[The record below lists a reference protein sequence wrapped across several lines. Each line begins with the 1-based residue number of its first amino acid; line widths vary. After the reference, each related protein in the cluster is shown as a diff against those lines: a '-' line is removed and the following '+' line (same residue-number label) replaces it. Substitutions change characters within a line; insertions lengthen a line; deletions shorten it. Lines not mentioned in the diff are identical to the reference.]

1 MSAEVTGKS
10 KRDSRMLP
18 FIWRS
23 LRGRGVR
30 SLLLLLGVLVVSG
43 AFGLLTSAAE
53 TVRVVVDE
61 DLAKYWRTT
70 YDILVRPPGTRS
82 AIEEQYGLVQANHLS
97 GIPGGITFGQ
107 YKAVKSIPGVEVA
120 APIAM
125 LSYFDLEIQFAPWLK
140 LERKELI
147 NEPGVYSERITLTE
161 TDNVRKYGTAWQEYY
176 YVGAQEAE
184 RSVEELQSLYAQGL
198 NVWTLGGDYPSAL
211 GSSYRFPVL
220 MAAIDPEQ
228 ESKLVGLD
236 STIVQGT
243 YFTSADRPQKTRSA
257 FAGMDESIYRYIFPV
272 ILNAHTYVQAEIQ
285 RDVWRIELPAESET
299 LEGILRRGGVD
310 YLATLPSHLQSRF
323 TISNEEVFRWLP
335 VSWDRLSF
343 QSLGTDE
350 WLSFAHFT
358 SPPSGI
364 QYVEKEVPWAP
375 SRLVLETVVLGEAGC
390 PGSNS
395 SCTPQVCFRTVTRQE
410 IRDSPAQ
417 IGGEL
422 IGVFDIEKLFPL
434 SNELVHVPVETYYPP
449 LVTLRYDENGNL
461 VDWPVVIHPTFHPES
476 YIQRPPLVLTTLEAA
491 RLFNPVDPISAV
503 RVRVG
508 GIDRYSPEAQARIE
522 AIAAEI
528 VARTGLQVDVV
539 AGSSPRP
546 VLVHIPGYEDVPPLG
561 YVEEQWIQKGV
572 NLTIGRQVKRGN
584 LLLFGVMLIACSL
597 YILNT
602 ALMSVLGRRRE
613 VALQKALGWRSS
625 TVFRSLLVEAA
636 LVGLV
641 AGVLGLLLAV
651 GVAALLGLHLPL
663 ADAALILPVGLGLC
677 LVGTVVPAL
686 LAARTPPAAVLQRG
700 EVTGGALPPGR
711 PGLGT
716 YVLRGIWRRRA
727 RLGLALAAVAVAAGL
742 VTLFGVATLG
752 TRGYLSG
759 TLLGEYLLLHIEGY
773 HYGMAGVVLGVAAL
787 AVADALIEEVL
798 ARRREIGVLKA
809 VGWRDRQ
816 VAGLFVREGLLLG
829 LAGGVLGWLAGLA
842 AYGLLYRGLPA
853 QAWLVTLPA
862 LGVPVLMGA
871 VAAWYPARQ
880 AARVPPAEAVR
891 YE

>member
-1 MSAEVTGKS
+1 MF
-10 KRDSRMLP
+10 P
-18 FIWRS
+18 FTWRS
-23 LRGRGVR
+23 LRGRGIR
-30 SLLLLLGVLVVSG
+30 SLLLLFGVLVVSG

-70 YDILVRPPGTRS
+70 YDVLVRPPGTRS

-97 GIPGGITFGQ
+97 GIPGGITFEQ
-107 YKAVKSIPGVEVA
+107 HEAIKDIPGVEVT

-125 LSYFDLEIQFAPWLK
+125 LSYFDMDIWFGLEHQASRI
-140 LERKELI
+140 E
-147 NEPGVYSERITLTE
+147 EPGFYRVDVTLAVDDGLRQHQAALRRYLFLPSERIPLSLEERVDLSTRGLMVASPE
-161 TDNVRKYGTAWQEYY
+161 GFR
-176 YVGAQEAE
+176 EAAGLLAPLCY
-184 RSVEELQSLYAQGL
+184 EL
-198 NVWTLGGDYPSAL
+198 
-211 GSSYRFPVL
+211 PVL
-220 MAAIDPEQ
+220 LAAIDPEQ
-228 ESKLVGLD
+228 EAALVGLD
-236 STIVQGT
+236 GVVTERS
-243 YFTSADRPQKTRSA
+243 YFTDKGVPRDLPRGDTHFFEAMGAMVHDYHVP
-257 FAGMDESIYRYIFPV
+257 
-272 ILNAHTYVQAEIQ
+272 ILINSHSYVQAEV
-285 RDVWRIELPAESET
+285 RGDVWRIDLPADEDTFQEV
-299 LEGILRRGGVD
+299 LARGKAV
-310 YLATLPSHLQSRF
+310 YLDTLPVES
-323 TISNEEVFRWLP
+323 TGTVEYSNAETYQWLP
-335 VSWDRLSF
+335 RYRGNVILYPWTVGT
-343 QSLGTDE
+343 SLRSAT
-350 WLSFAHFT
+350 FAPLPYAALPAAT
-358 SPPSGI
+358 E
-364 QYVEKEVPWAP
+364 YVEIQVPWAVSTP
-375 SRLVLETVVLGEAGC
+375 VLEVRPQGFVEE
-390 PGSNS
+390 PG
-395 SCTPQVCFRTVTRQE
+395 PGVTRTPE
-410 IRDSPAQ
+410 IR
-417 IGGEL
+417 L
-422 IGVFDIEKLFPL
+422 
-434 SNELVHVPVETYYPP
+434 ETYYPP
-449 LVTLRYDENGNL
+449 LVILRYDESGT
-461 VDWPVVIHPTFHPES
+461 PVEPPVEVHPTLNPEG
-476 YIQRPPLVLTTLEAA
+476 YIQRPPLLLTTLEAA
-491 RLFNPVDPISAV
+491 KLFNPVDPISAV

-539 AGSSPRP
+539 VGSSPRP

-584 LLLFGVMLIACSL
+584 LLLFGVMLVACSL

-625 TVFRSLLVEAA
+625 TVFRSLLVDAA
-636 LVGLV
+636 LVGLA

-651 GVAALLGLHLPL
+651 GVAALLGLRLPL
-663 ADAALILPVGLGLC
+663 ANAALILPVGLGLC

-686 LAARTPPAAVLQRG
+686 LAARTPPATMLQRG

-716 YVLRGIWRRRA
+716 YVLRGLWRRRA
-727 RLGLALAAVAVAAGL
+727 RPGLALAAVAVAAGL

-787 AVADALIEEVL
+787 AVADALIDEVL

-829 LAGGVLGWLAGLA
+829 LAGGVLGWLVGLA

-853 QAWLVTLPA
+853 QAWWVTLPA
-862 LGVPVLMGA
+862 LGVPVLVGA

>member
-1 MSAEVTGKS
+1 M
-10 KRDSRMLP
+10 P

-23 LRGRGVR
+23 LRGRDIR

-53 TVRVVVDE
+53 TVQVIVDE

-70 YDILVRPPGTRS
+70 YDVLVRPPGTRS

-97 GIPGGITFGQ
+97 GIPGGITFEQ
-107 YKAVKSIPGVEVA
+107 YAAIQSIPGIEVA

-125 LSYFDLEIQFAPWLK
+125 LSYFDLDISFGNEAQVLRI
-140 LERKELI
+140 E
-147 NEPGVYSERITLTE
+147 EPGFYRMDVTLTVDDGLQQHDVTLRRYLFLSSE
-161 TDNVRKYGTAWQEYY
+161 
-176 YVGAQEAE
+176 
-184 RSVEELQSLYAQGL
+184 SVPLSWEEQM
-198 NVWTLGGDYPSAL
+198 AL
-211 GSSYRFPVL
+211 GTRRLTVISPEMLGDATSLPATFRYRLPVL
-220 MAAIDPEQ
+220 LAAIDPEQ
-228 ESKLVGLD
+228 EAALVGLD
-236 STIVQGT
+236 GAVTERS
-243 YFTSADRPQKTRSA
+243 YFSAGDVPRGDTHFFEAMGAMVHDYHVP
-257 FAGMDESIYRYIFPV
+257 
-272 ILNAHTYVQAEIQ
+272 ILLNSHSYVQAEVQ
-285 RDVWRIELPAESET
+285 GDVWRLALPADGDTFQEV
-299 LEGILRRGGVD
+299 LARGEAR
-310 YLATLPSHLQSRF
+310 YLDTLPVERVGAIKS
-323 TISNEEVFRWLP
+323 SNEEIYQWLLDYWGNVILYP
-335 VSWDRLSF
+335 WTTSM
-343 QSLGTDE
+343 SLRSAT
-350 WLSFAHFT
+350 FA
-358 SPPSGI
+358 PLPDAALPAAPE
-364 QYVEKEVPWAP
+364 YVEIQVPWAASTP
-375 SRLVLETVVLGEAGC
+375 VLEVRPQGMTEGPESGVTHTPEVRFRAITRRRMEGVQEGDQVQIEGEI
-390 PGSNS
+390 
-395 SCTPQVCFRTVTRQE
+395 V
-410 IRDSPAQ
+410 
-417 IGGEL
+417 GG
-422 IGVFDIEKLFPL
+422 FDIEKLPPL
-434 SNELVHVPVETYYPP
+434 AEGLVYVPLETYYPP
-449 LVTLRYDENGNL
+449 LITLRYDESGT
-461 VDWPVVIHPTFHPES
+461 PVEPPVGVHPTLNPEG
-476 YIQRPPLVLTTLEAA
+476 YIQRPPLLLTTLEAA
-491 RLFNPVDPISAV
+491 KLFNPVDPISAV

-508 GIDRYSPEAQARIE
+508 GIDRYSPKAQAQIE

-539 AGSSPRP
+539 VGSSPRP

-572 NLTIGRQVKRGN
+572 NLTVGRQVKRGN
-584 LLLFGVMLIACSL
+584 LLLFGVMLVACSL

-602 ALMSVLGRRRE
+602 ALMSALGRRRE

-625 TVFRSLLVEAA
+625 TVFRLLLAEAA

-651 GVAALLGLHLPL
+651 GVAALLGLRLPL
-663 ADAALILPVGLGLC
+663 VNAALILPVGLGLC
-677 LVGTVVPAL
+677 LLGTVVPAL

-700 EVTGGALPPGR
+700 DVTGGALRHGR

-716 YVLRGIWRRRA
+716 YVLRGLWRRRA
-727 RLGLALAAVAVAAGL
+727 RLGLALAAMAVAGGL

-773 HYGMAGVVLGVAAL
+773 HYGMAAVVLGVAAL
-787 AVADALIEEVL
+787 AVADALIDEVL

-829 LAGGVLGWLAGLA
+829 LAGGVLGWLVGLA

-853 QAWLVTLPA
+853 QAWWVTLPA
-862 LGVPVLMGA
+862 LGVPVLVGA
-871 VAAWYPARQ
+871 VAAWYPAHR

>member
-1 MSAEVTGKS
+1 
-10 KRDSRMLP
+10 MLP
-18 FIWRS
+18 FTWRS
-23 LRGRGVR
+23 LRGRGIR

-53 TVRVVVDE
+53 TVQVIVDE

-70 YDILVRPPGTRS
+70 YDVLVRPPGTRS

-97 GIPGGITFGQ
+97 GIPGGITFEQ
-107 YKAVKSIPGVEVA
+107 YEAIRDIPGVEVA

-125 LSYFDLEIQFAPWLK
+125 LSYVDLDISFGNEAQVLRI
-140 LERKELI
+140 E
-147 NEPGVYSERITLTE
+147 EPGFYRMDVTLTVDDGLQQHDVTLRRYLFLSSE
-161 TDNVRKYGTAWQEYY
+161 SVPLSREEQMDLGTRRLTVISPEMLGDAT
-176 YVGAQEAE
+176 
-184 RSVEELQSLYAQGL
+184 SLPA
-198 NVWTLGGDYPSAL
+198 TFR
-211 GSSYRFPVL
+211 YRLPVL
-220 MAAIDPEQ
+220 LAAIAPEQ
-228 ESKLVGLD
+228 EAALVGLD
-236 STIVQGT
+236 GAVTKRS
-243 YFTSADRPQKTRSA
+243 YFSAGDVPRGDTHFFEAMGVMVHDYHVP
-257 FAGMDESIYRYIFPV
+257 
-272 ILNAHTYVQAEIQ
+272 ILLNGHSYVQAEVQ
-285 RDVWRIELPAESET
+285 GDVWRLDLPADGDTFQEV
-299 LEGILRRGGVD
+299 LERGEAQYLDTFPVARAGSVEHSNAEIYQWLLDYWGNVILYPWTASTSLRS
-310 YLATLPSHLQSRF
+310 ATFAPLPDAA
-323 TISNEEVFRWLP
+323 LP
-335 VSWDRLSF
+335 AAP
-343 QSLGTDE
+343 E
-350 WLSFAHFT
+350 
-358 SPPSGI
+358 
-364 QYVEKEVPWAP
+364 YVEIQVPWAASTP
-375 SRLVLETVVLGEAGC
+375 VLEVRPQGFVEE
-390 PGSNS
+390 PG
-395 SCTPQVCFRTVTRQE
+395 PGVTRTQE
-410 IRDSPAQ
+410 IRFRAVTRRRLEGVQKGDQ
-417 IGGEL
+417 VQIEGEIIGG
-422 IGVFDIEKLFPL
+422 FDIEKLVPL
-434 SNELVHVPVETYYPP
+434 AEELVYVPLETYYPP
-449 LVTLRYDENGNL
+449 LVTLRYDESGT
-461 VDWPVVIHPTFHPES
+461 PVEPPVKVHPTFNPEG
-476 YIQRPPLVLTTLEAA
+476 YIQRPPLLLTTLEAA
-491 RLFNPVDPISAV
+491 KLFNPVDPISAV

-539 AGSSPRP
+539 AGSSPRR

-572 NLTIGRQVKRGN
+572 NLTVGRQVKRGN
-584 LLLFGVMLIACSL
+584 LLLFGVMLVACSL

-613 VALQKALGWRSS
+613 MALQKALGWRSS
-625 TVFRSLLVEAA
+625 TIFCSLLVEAA

-651 GVAALLGLHLPL
+651 GVAAFLGLRLPL
-663 ADAALILPVGLGLC
+663 VNVVLILPVGLGLC
-677 LVGTVVPAL
+677 LLGTVAPAL
-686 LAARTPPAAVLQRG
+686 LAARTPPAALLQRG
-700 EVTGGALPPGR
+700 EVTGVALPPGR

-716 YVLRGIWRRRA
+716 YVLRGLWRRRA
-727 RLGLALAAVAVAAGL
+727 RLGLALAAVAVAGGL

-773 HYGMAGVVLGVAAL
+773 HYGMAAVVLGVAAL
-787 AVADALIEEVL
+787 AVADALIDEVL

-829 LAGGVLGWLAGLA
+829 LAGGVLGWLVGLA

-853 QAWLVTLPA
+853 QAWWVTLPA
-862 LGVPVLMGA
+862 LGVPVLVGA